1 MEGDVCYETAYVA
14 LRRSSCS
21 PAGHSKA
28 QQMEE
33 AEYLGIR
40 SAQTIKVI
48 STNRQFLMME
58 TVLLG
63 SF

>member
-14 LRRSSCS
+14 LRSSYS

-40 SAQTIKVI
+40 TAQTIKVI
-48 STNRQFLMME
+48 STHRQFLMME

>member
-14 LRRSSCS
+14 LGSSYS

-40 SAQTIKVI
+40 TAQTIKI
-48 STNRQFLMME
+48 STHRQFLMME